1 MTTGYGRHLSFPFRI
16 GPDGRTAQVTSLETH
31 VRDELIQLLLTDLG
45 ERAFVPAFGGGV
57 RRLVFE
63 PLSDALAGMAKA
75 QITQAVAT
83 WLGHRVNLEELTVR
97 RGAATI
103 EVELRYRITGT
114 EESRVLT
121 FQHTEEP

>member
-16 GPDGRTAQVTSLETH
+16 GPDGRTAQVTSLEAH
-31 VRDELIQLLLTDLG
+31 VRDELYQLLLTDPG
-45 ERAFVPAFGGGV
+45 ERAFLPEFGGGV

-63 PLSDALAGMAKA
+63 PLSDAAAGMAKA

-83 WLGHRVNLEELTVR
+83 WLGDRITLEELTVKR
-97 RGAATI
+97 EEATI

-114 EESRVLT
+114 DESRVMI
-121 FQHTEEP
+121 FQHSEES